1 MLNNLE
7 NVQERRGGKKKEE
20 EEEGTWHC
28 KIYCEKMV
36 QIGMWKKKKKLT
48 NICVSVLKTSFE
60 IYDHNMLYD
69 SVGK

>member
-1 MLNNLE
+1 MALQNILWE
-7 NVQERRGGKKKEE
+7 N
-20 EEEGTWHC
+20 GTDWN
-28 KIYCEKMV
+28 V
-36 QIGMWKKKKKLT
+36 KKKKKLT

>member
-7 NVQERRGGKKKEE
+7 NVQERRGGKKKKKKKKGH
-20 EEEGTWHC
+20 GTAKYTVRKW
-28 KIYCEKMV
+28 YRLECE
-36 QIGMWKKKKKLT
+36 KKKKKLT